1 MEIEYKSANQRI
13 ISDPYNPR
21 IFVVEWKCAGCGE
34 WLNEDE
40 VLWIDPETGEAT
52 VMKGNPYHPG
62 CEPEERNGI
71 TRRSMP

>member
-1 MEIEYKSANQRI
+1 MAASRKRPVPNGGSKMEIEYKSANQRI

-52 VMKGNPYHPG
+52 Q
-62 CEPEERNGI
+62 
-71 TRRSMP
+71 

>member
-52 VMKGNPYHPG
+52 Q
-62 CEPEERNGI
+62 
-71 TRRSMP
+71 